1 MLSLEDASISMK
13 GFWFKPAV
21 MIAYSIHIGPSRLAE
36 DQILHFGVLACAPIR
51 KIPNK

>member
-36 DQILHFGVLACAPIR
+36 DQILHFGVLCPEDP
-51 KIPNK
+51 K